1 MKLPFDAHNHIH
13 LGPSPPSS
21 ALWKEPGRTGPPD
34 EGSLA
39 LSGMAIMSTHPQDFE
54 AITTLSTSLSELQ
67 PGVRIVPCYGVHPWF
82 LHELED
88 RHWEEPDGSTVPS
101 WVAEIEL
108 LVMGNPEATVG
119 EIGLDGFHFRPDT
132 GELSSSMEK
141 QVEAFELQMNLAARL
156 RRPVSVHT
164 VQCFGHLMESL
175 SRIKKLK
182 YGLPPRIYFHAF
194 GGKLGT
200 VDQLLAIC
208 GKGKGRALNVYFGF
222 APICNFR
229 SPKTA
234 EVIRKVGIARL
245 VLETDHEDA
254 TLVVESMCHGIS
266 LIAEALN
273 ETEET
278 IIERTNQNAFE
289 LYGLIV

>member
-182 YGLPPRIYFHAF
+182 YGHLQEYISTHLEGNSVPSTSFWPFAAKAKAELSTFTLDLHLFVISVLPKRQKSF
-194 GGKLGT
+194 
-200 VDQLLAIC
+200 V
-208 GKGKGRALNVYFGF
+208 RW
-222 APICNFR
+222 
-229 SPKTA
+229 
-234 EVIRKVGIARL
+234 
-245 VLETDHEDA
+245 VL
-254 TLVVESMCHGIS
+254 
-266 LIAEALN
+266 
-273 ETEET
+273 
-278 IIERTNQNAFE
+278 R
-289 LYGLIV
+289 GLF